1 MIRLIASA
9 VAPTRVERAYF
20 MASSSISAVLL
31 LHGCTYLY
39 LITIV
44 NIDGLLQSVARPQTF
59 VILRHFGLD
68 IISLAT

>member
-1 MIRLIASA
+1 
-9 VAPTRVERAYF
+9 
-20 MASSSISAVLL
+20 MASSSISAVLV
-31 LHGCTYLY
+31 LHGCTYQY

-44 NIDGLLQSVARPQTF
+44 NIGGLLQSVARPQTF